1 MDAHQQTNLME
12 PIVLASGQI
21 ATKVHLVWLNLQM
34 GIPQHALAEIRRLK
48 KLAEQLAAA
57 ATAAEG
63 TLADSM
69 ISESRPA
76 GGSFQE
82 CKPDENPQ
90 PRKEGPETENP

>member
-1 MDAHQQTNLME
+1 MDANEHTELME

-34 GIPQHALAEIRRLK
+34 GIPQHALAEIRKLR

-63 TLADSM
+63 SLADSM
-69 ISESRPA
+69 ISDSLPA
-76 GGSFQE
+76 GGNCHDNNSDP
-82 CKPDENPQ
+82 KPQ
-90 PRKEGPETENP
+90 TRKEGPAAENP

>member
-76 GGSFQE
+76 GGNCPDNRQDP
-82 CKPDENPQ
+82 KPQ
-90 PRKEGPETENP
+90 TRKEGPAAENP